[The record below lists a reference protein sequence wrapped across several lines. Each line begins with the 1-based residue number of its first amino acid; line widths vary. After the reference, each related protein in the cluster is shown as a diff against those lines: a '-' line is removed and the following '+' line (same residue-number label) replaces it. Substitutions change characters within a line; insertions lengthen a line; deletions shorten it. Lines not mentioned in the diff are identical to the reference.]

1 MVTIPARLTFFKIMN
16 PFLALDVPM
25 DATDEQVRAAYQKLL
40 RRYPPE
46 HRPREFQIIQEA
58 YQETKTAADRRRW
71 LLFHL
76 PTGRISPM
84 EALENFARLP
94 DRMKPPGA
102 AAFRTFLR
110 GCANTALREQ
120 SK

>member
-1 MVTIPARLTFFKIMN
+1 MN
-16 PFLALDVPM
+16 PFLVLDVPV
-25 DATDEQVRAAYQKLL
+25 DATDEQVRGAYQTLL

-58 YQETKTAADRRRW
+58 YQATRTSADRRKW

-76 PTGRISPM
+76 PDERIGPL
-84 EALENFARLP
+84 EAVKNFAQLP
-94 DRMKPPGA
+94 GKMRPPGA
-102 AAFRTFLR
+102 AVFRTFLR
-110 GCANTALREQ
+110 GCAIAVLREQ

>member
-1 MVTIPARLTFFKIMN
+1 MN
-16 PFLALDVPM
+16 PFLVLDVPV
-25 DATDEQVRAAYQKLL
+25 DATDEQVRAAYQNLL

-46 HRPREFQIIQEA
+46 HRSREFQIIQEA
-58 YQETKTAADRRRW
+58 YQATRTAADRHHW

-76 PTGRISPM
+76 PTARIGPL

-94 DRMKPPGA
+94 GRMKPPGA
-102 AAFRTFLR
+102 AAFLTFLR
-110 GCANTALREQ
+110 GCANAALREQ